1 MKQIS
6 KSTGRGLALVV
17 AAVFVFALASFALFS
32 VVGQRSASPAAAP
45 TATRTPEPT
54 TVFGPLPTKPPFP
67 TAVPR
72 FTSAP
77 TPVRSPTPE
86 STPLPSIV
94 TSWVPYQSKS
104 GFSFL
109 YPSGWDVR
117 ETYDVIPAAGPDQ
130 VGISIVNFRTKGLP
144 SMGLIPGAMKIEL
157 LSYDTRVPSGGTPF
171 AVGPQQLPGFQF
183 VEDSSPAEAPPFVA
197 RAISIHFTA
206 GKRQWVIAGYFSAP
220 REGLPKNAE
229 IFYQVIRSLRYE
241 KQP

>member
-1 MKQIS
+1 MKQFLS
-6 KSTGRGLALVV
+6 FLGRGPGLAIF
-17 AAVFVFALASFALFS
+17 AVLVFALASFGLFS
-32 VVGQRSASPAAAP
+32 AVGQRSASPAAAP

-77 TPVRSPTPE
+77 TPFRSPTP
-86 STPLPSIV
+86 TPTILPLIV

-109 YPSGWDVR
+109 YPSGWEVR

-130 VGISIVNFRTKGLP
+130 VGISIRNFDRTNP
-144 SMGLIPGAMKIEL
+144 APVMGLIPGAMKIEL
-157 LSYDTRVPSGGTPF
+157 LSYDLRVPSGGTPF

-183 VEDSSPAEAPPFVA
+183 VEDANPADTHPILA
-197 RAISIHFTA
+197 RAISIHFAA
-206 GKRQWVIAGYFSAP
+206 GKRQWVVSGYFSP
-220 REGLPKNAE
+220 PKEGLPKRTE
-229 IFYQVIRSLRYE
+229 IFYQVIRSLLYE
-241 KQP
+241 K